1 MVATI
6 HKRLRVLGCD
16 HFWPF
21 SWKKMYNI
29 INIIIY
35 IYYRSHLDHKEEIVF
50 TSKIYK
56 LNICY
61 GEMLLPTVAIGHNF
75 DVTPK
80 SCHMAI

>member
-1 MVATI
+1 
-6 HKRLRVLGCD
+6 
-16 HFWPF
+16 
-21 SWKKMYNI
+21 MYNI

-35 IYYRSHLDHKEEIVF
+35 IYYHLDHIQEIVF

-56 LNICY
+56 LNTYY

-80 SCHMAI
+80 SCDMTI